1 MLDLALIIVPF
12 ALSMT
17 ASPGPANIMIAAT
30 ATNFGLWRTVP
41 QMLGIAVALFG
52 MILSAGLGLGQILQQ
67 FPQIHE
73 ALKYLGAAYLL
84 YLGWKIAT
92 SALPK
97 AQGERKPVGFSGA
110 VTLQVLNPKGWI
122 IALGAVTAFTHPAD
136 DLSLQILII
145 AAVTGIIAVP
155 SMALWGVLGEV
166 AGKLLRS
173 ARAYRVFN
181 LAMAALL
188 VASIVTLF
196 L

>member
-1 MLDLALIIVPF
+1 
-12 ALSMT
+12 
-17 ASPGPANIMIAAT
+17 
-30 ATNFGLWRTVP
+30 
-41 QMLGIAVALFG
+41 MLGIAVALFG
-52 MILSAGLGLGQILQQ
+52 MILSAGLGLGQILQS

-92 SALPK
+92 SALPQS
-97 AQGERKPVGFSGA
+97 QGERKPVAFFGA

-122 IALGAVTAFTHPAD
+122 IALGAVTAFTHPAE

-173 ARAYRVFN
+173 ARAYRIFN

-188 VASIVTLF
+188 VASIITLF
-196 L
+196 V

>member
-30 ATNFGLWRTVP
+30 ATNFGFWRTVP
-41 QMLGIAVALFG
+41 QILGIAVALFG
-52 MILSAGLGLGQILQQ
+52 MILSAGLGLGQVLQN

-97 AQGERKPVGFSGA
+97 AQGERKSVGFSGA

-173 ARAYRVFN
+173 ARAYRIFN

-188 VASIVTLF
+188 VPSILTLF
-196 L
+196 I